1 MALRA
6 GQKELNFSLSITAI
20 SAVFLFQSFAYPA
33 ESSSFPRF
41 LTILMLFFSLM
52 LLIKS
57 IRERVA
63 DFGAIPRTETSRTS
77 YFSLPRKRKVALFIF
92 AGTLLYVG
100 AIQYIGYFVSTI
112 VFFVGMMTLFGR
124 HKLLI
129 SLCTSAAFLLVMY
142 ALFVKF
148 LGLRLPEGL
157 LL

>member
-6 GQKELNFSLSITAI
+6 SQKELNFSLSITAI
-20 SAVFLFQSFAYPA
+20 SAALLFQSFAYPA

-52 LLIKS
+52 LVIKN
-57 IRERVA
+57 IRGRTA
-63 DFGAIPRTETSRTS
+63 DFDAIPHTETSRTS
-77 YFSLPRKRKVALFIF
+77 DFSLSRRRKVTFFIF

-124 HKLLI
+124 HKLSI
-129 SLCTSAAFLLVMY
+129 SLCTSAAFMLVMY

-148 LGLRLPEGL
+148 LGLRLPEGFL
-157 LL
+157 L